1 PLPEV
6 RDGLSTTSRRQRLT
20 NMFCWHRSCGT
31 VGRDVVND
39 DHPAKALHDVVRHT
53 MFFTPG
59 MEQLDPALLAFVK
72 CHVTSPVKWEVLR
85 VMAGQDGAW
94 TGAEQLARRCHRQR
108 QEISQSLAELV
119 ADGVLEILLSAAPDD
134 VS

>member
-1 PLPEV
+1 
-6 RDGLSTTSRRQRLT
+6 
-20 NMFCWHRSCGT
+20 
-31 VGRDVVND
+31 
-39 DHPAKALHDVVRHT
+39 

-94 TGAEQLARRCHRQR
+94 TRAEQLVRRYHRQR

-134 VS
+134 VSYRLAADEPTSVVLHRLIDAATHSQQLRAIIAAHMQHVRQQAQALRSSAAA

>member
-1 PLPEV
+1 
-6 RDGLSTTSRRQRLT
+6 
-20 NMFCWHRSCGT
+20 
-31 VGRDVVND
+31 
-39 DHPAKALHDVVRHT
+39 

-134 VS
+134 VSYRLAADEPTSVVLHRLIDAATHSQQLRAIIAAHMQHVRQQAQALRSSAAA